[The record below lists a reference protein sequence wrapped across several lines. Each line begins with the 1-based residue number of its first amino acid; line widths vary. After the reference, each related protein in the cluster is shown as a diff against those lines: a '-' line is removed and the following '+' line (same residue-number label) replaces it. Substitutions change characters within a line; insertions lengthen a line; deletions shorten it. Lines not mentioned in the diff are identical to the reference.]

1 MASKEMCRIPV
12 SATYAEINGEMVMVS
27 AEYKDIP
34 AEVIAKFLI
43 EKIGASAIFGE
54 GESNE

>member
-1 MASKEMCRIPV
+1 MASKEICRIPV

-43 EKIGASAIFGE
+43 EKFGASAIFGE
-54 GESNE
+54 GESE

>member
-1 MASKEMCRIPV
+1 MVSKEMCRIPV

-43 EKIGASAIFGE
+43 EKFGAAAIFGD
-54 GESNE
+54 GESD

>member
-43 EKIGASAIFGE
+43 EKFCSSAIFVE
-54 GESNE
+54 GESDE

>member
-12 SATYAEINGEMVMVS
+12 SATYAEIKGEMVMVS

-43 EKIGASAIFGE
+43 EEFGAAAIFGE
-54 GESNE
+54 GESD

>member
-12 SATYAEINGEMVMVS
+12 SATYEEINGEMVMVS

-43 EKIGASAIFGE
+43 EKFGASAIFGD
-54 GESNE
+54 GESDE

>member
-43 EKIGASAIFGE
+43 EKFGAAAIFGE
-54 GESNE
+54 GESDE